1 MEQCKICNFES
12 DSKGKLAKHILFTH
26 KLKKGEYLIKV
37 KYKGEH
43 PKCKCGCGTLMVYNA
58 TLADFPTYIKKH
70 LHILQKG
77 KTQEEIFGDM
87 NSPKRI
93 EAISKA
99 RKKAFSSGKWN
110 EQLKNLKKPRSQKIK
125 DKISK
130 GAKGIPKPKPKG
142 FGIGR
147 SHSNLTKDKMSK
159 SAVDNLIKQGKV
171 KRSNLEYKFEEILD
185 SFNIEYKHS
194 LYIKYIGKIY
204 DFYLPEYNILIE
216 VDGDFW
222 HSNPNSKYKK
232 PTCKSQFLNIENDKF
247 KNKWAK
253 DNGYQM
259 LRFWETDI
267 NTNIEQVKQKLLE
280 SCKK

>member
-1 MEQCKICNFES
+1 MQQCEICNFGS
-12 DSKGKLAKHILFTH
+12 DSKMKLVKHILFSH
-26 KLKKGEYLIKV
+26 KLKKGEYLIKT

-43 PKCKCGCGTLMVYNA
+43 PQCKCGCGTLMVYNA
-58 TLADFPTYIKKH
+58 TLSDFPTYIKKH
-70 LHILQKG
+70 LHNIQKG

-99 RKKAFSSGKWN
+99 RKSLFNSGKWDS
-110 EQLKNLKKPRSQKIK
+110 QLENLRKPRSQEIK
-125 DKISK
+125 DKISL
-130 GAKGIPKPKPKG
+130 GAKGVPKPKPKG

-147 SHSNLTKDKMSK
+147 THSDITKDKMSK
-159 SAVDNLIKQGKV
+159 SAIQNIIKQGKV
-171 KRSNLEYKFEEILD
+171 KRSNLEYKFEGMLK
-185 SFNIEYKHS
+185 SFNIEYNHS
-194 LYIKYIGKIY
+194 FYIKSIGKIY
-204 DFYLPEYNILIE
+204 DFYLPKYNILIE

-222 HSNPNSKYKK
+222 HCNPNSQYKI
-232 PTCKSQFLNIENDKF
+232 PTTKSQFLNIENDKF

-267 NTNIEQVKQKLLE
+267 NDNTQQVKQKVLE
-280 SCKK
+280 SCKR

>member
-1 MEQCKICNFES
+1 MQKCEICNFES
-12 DSKGKLAKHILFTH
+12 DSKMKLVKHILFNH
-26 KLKKGEYLIKV
+26 KLKKGDYLIET

-43 PKCKCGCGTLMVYNA
+43 PKCKCGCGSLMVYNA
-58 TLADFPTYIKKH
+58 TLADFPTYIKNH

-87 NSPKRI
+87 NSLKRI
-93 EAISKA
+93 EAISKS
-99 RKKAFSSGKWN
+99 RKKIFSSGKWD

-125 DKISK
+125 DKISL

-142 FGIGR
+142 FGVGR
-147 SHSNLTKDKMSK
+147 LHSDLTKDKMSN
-159 SAVDNLIKQGKV
+159 SAIQNLIKKGKV
-171 KRSNLEYKFEEILD
+171 KRSNLEYKFEDILK
-185 SFNIEYKHS
+185 SFNIEYS
-194 LYIKYIGKIY
+194 YSFYIKSIGKIY
-204 DFYLPEYNILIE
+204 DFHLPKYNILIE

-222 HSNPNSKYKK
+222 HCNPNSKYKT
-232 PTCKSQFLNIENDKF
+232 PTCKSQILNIKNDKF

-267 NTNIEQVKQKLLE
+267 NTNIEQVKQELLE
-280 SCKK
+280 ICKK